1 MVAASRIKWAHVFGE
16 CDSLASSHHLG
27 APGRHIFH
35 HSNLFSPNWIAP
47 KSHQCCDGQRI
58 LPGPSAAFLNTTGKE
73 KLYTYNPTIHFI
85 KITGVLMRMSSAFSS
100 PKLLRE
106 QYEAQTLCSYSEE
119 HNVKAKGVVNYHWNP
134 DRWQNSQSHQQDSI
148 SARTGNINRNTHTL
162 LIKAP
167 IFCYVCP
174 RNGLC
179 LENVLISMLLH
190 SLHYRKDK

>member
-1 MVAASRIKWAHVFGE
+1 MSSCLWGVRQSSFLPSPWSTRQAHF
-16 CDSLASSHHLG
+16 SPLKF
-27 APGRHIFH
+27 I
-35 HSNLFSPNWIAP
+35 SPNWCIAP
-47 KSHQCCDGQRI
+47 KSHQCCDCQRI

-106 QYEAQTLCSYSEE
+106 QHEAQTLCSYSEE

-134 DRWQNSQSHQQDSI
+134 DWWQNSQSHQQDSI

-167 IFCYVCP
+167 IFCYAYP